1 MWVFTKYGFYSIA
14 CADQAGRGRKIDPDT
29 VMVRARTKQ
38 HLQNLKERF
47 AFMLVG
53 GNFAIEDRKET
64 DYRFRILMPKATWV
78 KMLTVLAEE
87 QEWSNFKNEAS
98 KMEKLK
104 GWNHKYVGW
113 AEKRGE
119 LKAGIHK
126 SKEEVARLD
135 KLLAELEHRSENR
148 SGCGGTHEEGAISAP
163 PLMVFGIH
171 GHLASFSILIRRTSR
186 ESLCNRVQFLAA
198 RGCVPNMPR

>member
-14 CADQAGRGRKIDPDT
+14 CADQAGKGRKIDPDT

-87 QEWSNFKNEAS
+87 QTWRNFKSEAS
-98 KMEKLK
+98 KMEKAK
-104 GWNHKYVGW
+104 GWSHKYVS
-113 AEKRGE
+113 A
-119 LKAGIHK
+119 LHK
-126 SKEEVARLD
+126 VWDIMFALQETPTL
-135 KLLAELEHRSENR
+135 SENR
-148 SGCGGTHEEGAISAP
+148 CSTCGEEYAKCRCLLPRLLRAEG
-163 PLMVFGIH
+163 
-171 GHLASFSILIRRTSR
+171 RRK
-186 ESLCNRVQFLAA
+186 N
-198 RGCVPNMPR
+198 GK

>member
-87 QEWSNFKNEAS
+87 QTWSNFKDEAARAEKKMGWSHRYVEALHSVWHTMLRLQPWDEPKDCCSFCGNEYA
-98 KMEKLK
+98 KCRCPLPKA
-104 GWNHKYVGW
+104 W
-113 AEKRGE
+113 AEG
-119 LKAGIHK
+119 
-126 SKEEVARLD
+126 
-135 KLLAELEHRSENR
+135 
-148 SGCGGTHEEGAISAP
+148 
-163 PLMVFGIH
+163 
-171 GHLASFSILIRRTSR
+171 RRK
-186 ESLCNRVQFLAA
+186 N
-198 RGCVPNMPR
+198 GK